1 MRSKNNLQNG
11 GNCNYVVVSFRFLR
25 CGVVFLVRL
34 RLSLRPPPPLANT
47 SARGRILL
55 PLIPSYLPRR
65 EEGRTAKKKKPY
77 HRHLCQTPSHGN
89 GHSGTARFRCDCD
102 LRLLVTD
109 PLER

>member
-1 MRSKNNLQNG
+1 
-11 GNCNYVVVSFRFLR
+11 FRFLR
-25 CGVVFLVRL
+25 CGVVFLVRLRL

-77 HRHLCQTPSHGN
+77 HRHLCQIPLRGRRPRPM
-89 GHSGTARFRCDCD
+89 GTATR
-102 LRLLVTD
+102 
-109 PLER
+109 